1 MTDEAIEDTRHHA
14 NDAVVWGWTPT
25 PGIVSVWADRTGQA
39 VVWQRMGNAIRCWRD
54 QFRPWIVATTLA
66 DVQELH
72 PVWVTDATDVDLPV
86 SYRVLDGPDGS
97 YRYLLS
103 APPGYPLERA
113 ILAGATRRLGPQ
125 VTRLADLRPTY
136 YRVGPV
142 EQYLMR
148 GLPTKGSSLPICA
161 RSSAHATPAS
171 LKIIMCLGSI
181 CRFFNSA
188 RRSLAS
194 HSHLGVRTHR
204 ACACRS

>member
-72 PVWVTDATDVDLPV
+72 PVWVTDATGVDLPV

-142 EQYLMR
+142 EQYLMATGQVYFR
-148 GLPTKGSSLPICA
+148 GLVYDDLHRLQFDLETTALDATHGHIFLARLCPFARQNQKGRL
-161 RSSAHATPAS
+161 RLAHT
-171 LKIIMCLGSI
+171 
-181 CRFFNSA
+181 
-188 RRSLAS
+188 
-194 HSHLGVRTHR
+194 
-204 ACACRS
+204 